1 MDKQSVTKISFVS
14 LSVFLLIGIVLYYLL
29 PETVWA
35 GAGLST
41 ALMSFVSLLHF
52 KFRYQNQE
60 KSIESEFTWLL
71 FLCMIVGVLLI
82 FSNKSFG
89 ASDFYIGI
97 GAGIAVVSSLTY
109 CLELILRFVD
119 SVR

>member
-14 LSVFLLIGIVLYYLL
+14 LSVFLLIGVVLYYFL

-35 GAGLST
+35 GAGLS
-41 ALMSFVSLLHF
+41 AAIMSFVSLLHF
-52 KFRYQNQE
+52 KFRNQNQG
-60 KSIESEFTWLL
+60 KSIESKFTWLL
-71 FLCMIVGVLLI
+71 LLGMIIGVMLI

-89 ASDFYIGI
+89 ASDFYIGV
-97 GAGIAVVSSLTY
+97 GAGIALVCGLTY

-119 SVR
+119 GIR

>member
-1 MDKQSVTKISFVS
+1 MDNQSVTKISFVS

-41 ALMSFVSLLHF
+41 AFMSFVSLLHF
-52 KFRYQNQE
+52 KFRNQNQD
-60 KSIESEFTWLL
+60 KSIESKFTWLL
-71 FLCMIVGVLLI
+71 LLCMIIGIMLI

-89 ASDFYIGI
+89 ASDFYVGI
-97 GAGIAVVSSLTY
+97 GAGIALVSGLTY
-109 CLELILRFVD
+109 CLELIMRFVD
-119 SVR
+119 GVR